1 MGDLMAFL
9 KIEKLSKS
17 FGGLQAVSNLDVVV
31 NRGEILGVIGPNGSG
46 KTTLFNLISGLIK
59 PDNGKITLDSKEI
72 TGLSPHRVCESGIA
86 RTFQIVKPFKEM
98 TVLKNVMVG
107 RAYGSRPLKNMKQ
120 INFEAEELLR
130 FTGLKSKQSIVAEK
144 LSLIDRKRLEL
155 TRALATQPKI
165 LLLDEVMAG
174 LNPAEI
180 EEAVDLVLQIRASGV
195 TVMIVEHVM
204 RVVLGLSD
212 RVLVLHVGEK
222 IADGTPEEIANDE
235 HVIRV
240 YLGEQ

>member
-1 MGDLMAFL
+1 MAFL
-9 KIEKLSKS
+9 EIEKLSKS
-17 FGGLQAVSNLDVVV
+17 FGGLQAVSDLDVVV
-31 NRGEILGVIGPNGSG
+31 NKGEILGVIGPNGSG

-59 PDNGKITLDSKEI
+59 PDNGKITLQGKDI
-72 TGLSPHRVCESGIA
+72 TGAGPHRVCESGIA

-107 RAYGSRPLKNMKQ
+107 RAYGSQPINNMKQ
-120 INFEAEELLR
+120 IKLESEELLR
-130 FTGLKSKQSIVAEK
+130 FTGLESKQSIVAEK

-180 EEAVDLVLQIRASGV
+180 EEAVNLVQQLRESGI
-195 TVMIVEHVM
+195 TVIIVEHVM
-204 RVVLGLSD
+204 RVVLGMSD
-212 RVLVLHVGEK
+212 RVLVLHVGKK
-222 IADGTPEEIANDE
+222 IADGTPEEIAHDE
-235 HVIRV
+235 HVIQV

>member
-1 MGDLMAFL
+1 MAFL
-9 KIEKLSKS
+9 EIEKLSKS
-17 FGGLQAVSNLDVVV
+17 FGGLQAVSNLEVVV
-31 NRGEILGVIGPNGSG
+31 NKGEILGVIGPNGSG

-59 PDNGKITLDSKEI
+59 PDKGEISLENKNI
-72 TGLSPHRVCESGIA
+72 TGASPHRICESGIA

-107 RAYGSRPLKNMKQ
+107 RAYGSRPIKNMNRIKS
-120 INFEAEELLR
+120 EAEELLR
-130 FTGLKSKQSIVAEK
+130 FTGLASKQSIVAEK

-174 LNPAEI
+174 LNPNEI
-180 EEAVDLVLQIRASGV
+180 EESVKLVRQIRDSGI
-195 TVMIVEHVM
+195 TVIIVEHVM
-204 RVVLGLSD
+204 RAVLGMSD
-212 RVLVLHVGEK
+212 RVIVLHVGKK
-222 IADGTPEEIANDE
+222 IADGTPEEIANDK